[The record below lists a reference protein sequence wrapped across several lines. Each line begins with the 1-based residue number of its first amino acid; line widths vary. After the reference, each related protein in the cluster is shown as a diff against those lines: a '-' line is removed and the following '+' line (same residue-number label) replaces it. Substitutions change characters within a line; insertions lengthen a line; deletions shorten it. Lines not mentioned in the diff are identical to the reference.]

1 MKITSPRY
9 YPPVDDIDAL
19 TSTIKDEVDANGWK
33 AEIMFN
39 PNFKYTN
46 RIVSNLVEIASARE
60 IILHA
65 HLVPKWEV
73 SLRRDALIK
82 AAHASTAIEGNP
94 LTLEEVSQLA
104 QGRKVTATR
113 KAQQEVLNYLYVLE
127 KIEKYAD
134 GDEITVKGILKLHED
149 VSKDI
154 LDLPDY
160 EGRYREL
167 QVYVGNS
174 ITGEVIFMP
183 PPPEDVPELMDKF
196 IEWLNS
202 NDSHQLEPIIIAGI
216 SHYEFVRIH
225 PFIDGNGRTARAL
238 ATLILDIRKFDI
250 KRFFALDDYY
260 DSDRPAYYSA
270 LKSVDPDNLDITQWL
285 EYFTDGVLLSITKV
299 KEAILKISLEKHRKE
314 SKGQIA
320 LTERQMKIIEHIQTN
335 GKITTGDAASMF
347 NITRQAA
354 LKELSKL
361 LKLEIIKLEGRGR
374 GSYYTIA

>member
-1 MKITSPRY
+1 
-9 YPPVDDIDAL
+9 
-19 TSTIKDEVDANGWK
+19 
-33 AEIMFN
+33 MFN

-65 HLVPKWEV
+65 HLAPKWEV

-113 KAQQEVLNYLYVLE
+113 KAQQEVLNYLHVLE
-127 KIEKYAD
+127 QIEKYAN
-134 GDEITVKGILKLHED
+134 GDEITAKGILKLHGD

-167 QVYVGNS
+167 QVYVGNNM
-174 ITGEVIFMP
+174 TGEVIFMP

-238 ATLILDIRKFDI
+238 ATLILDLRKFDI

-335 GKITTGDAASMF
+335 GKITTGEIASMF

-361 LKLEIIKLEGRGR
+361 LKLEIIKLEGQGK
-374 GSYYTIA
+374 GSYYTTN